1 MNLLSFVPIAG
12 IVAGLITLIL
22 FILFIKRV
30 KNRRKKILVCIIHFL
45 FVVIFALISCIFMLL
60 YVSLKGYKNF
70 TYNKPIFSIE
80 CPMKEEAS
88 FMLKLVPI
96 DGDESEAELYNIKG
110 QQFVIEGHI
119 IKWENFFVAMGMKPL
134 YQVTRLTGR
143 YISFEDEKEKER
155 SVYKLGEETKFWRFL
170 MQYGEKIPGIDA
182 VNGISSFKDAKEGKE
197 YRVYIV
203 HSAFVI
209 KEE

>member
-1 MNLLSFVPIAG
+1 MDLLSFVPIAG
-12 IVAGLITLIL
+12 IVAGLISLIL
-22 FILFIKRV
+22 FFLFIKRL

-45 FVVIFALISCIFMLL
+45 FVIIFALVSCIFMLL

-70 TYNKPIFSIE
+70 AYNKPIFSIE
-80 CPMKEEAS
+80 CPAKEEDS
-88 FMLKLVPI
+88 FMLRLVPL
-96 DGDESEAELYNIKG
+96 DGDESGAQFYNIKG

-119 IKWENFFVAMGMKPL
+119 IRWENFFVAMGMKPL

-155 SVYKLGEETKFWRFL
+155 SVYKLGEETKFWRLL
-170 MQYGEKIPGIDA
+170 MKYGEKIPGIDA
-182 VNGISSFKDAKEGKE
+182 VNGISSFKDAQEDKA

>member
-12 IVAGLITLIL
+12 IVSGLISLIL
-22 FILFIKRV
+22 FFLFIKRV

-45 FVVIFALISCIFMLL
+45 FVVIFALISFIFLL
-60 YVSLKGYKNF
+60 FYVSLKGYKNF

-80 CPMKEEAS
+80 CSLKEKDS
-88 FMLKLVPI
+88 FMLKLTPL
-96 DGDESEAELYNIKG
+96 DGDESEAEFYNVKG

-119 IKWENFFVAMGMKPL
+119 IKWENFFVAVGMKPL

-155 SVYKLGEETKFWRFL
+155 SVYKLGEETKFWRLL
-170 MQYGEKIPGIDA
+170 MKYGEKVPGIDA
-182 VNGISSFKDAKEGKE
+182 VNGISSFKDAEENKG
-197 YRVYIV
+197 YRVSII

>member
-1 MNLLSFVPIAG
+1 MDLLSFVPIAG
-12 IVAGLITLIL
+12 IVAGLISLIL
-22 FILFIKRV
+22 FFLFIKRV

-45 FVVIFALISCIFMLL
+45 FVIIFALISCIFLL
-60 YVSLKGYKNF
+60 FYVSLKGYKNF

-80 CPMKEEAS
+80 CPAKEKDS
-88 FMLKLVPI
+88 FMLRLVPL
-96 DGDESEAELYNIKG
+96 DGDESEAQFYNIKG

-119 IKWENFFVAMGMKPL
+119 IKWDNFFVAMGMRPL

-155 SVYKLGEETKFWRFL
+155 SVYKLGEETKLWRLL
-170 MQYGEKIPGIDA
+170 MKYGEKIPGIDA
-182 VNGISSFKDAKEGKE
+182 VNGISSFKDAQENK
-197 YRVYIV
+197 VFTVSII

>member
-1 MNLLSFVPIAG
+1 MNLISFVPIAG
-12 IVAGLITLIL
+12 IVSGFIALLL

-45 FVVIFALISCIFMLL
+45 FVVIFVLISCIFLL
-60 YVSLKGYKNF
+60 FYVSLKGYKNF
-70 TYNKPIFSIE
+70 AYNKPIFSVE
-80 CPMKEEAS
+80 CTMKDEDS
-88 FMLKLVPI
+88 FALKLTPL
-96 DGDESEAELYNIKG
+96 DGDENEAEFYNVQG

-119 IKWENFFVAMGMKPL
+119 IRWENFFIAVGMKPL

-143 YISFEDEKEKER
+143 YISIDDEREKER
-155 SVYKLGEETKFWRFL
+155 SVYELGEETKFWRLL
-170 MQYGEKIPGIDA
+170 MKYGEKIPGIDA
-182 VNGISSFKDAKEGKE
+182 VNGISSFKDAQENK
-197 YRVYIV
+197 VFMVSII

>member
-1 MNLLSFVPIAG
+1 MDLLSFVPIAG
-12 IVAGLITLIL
+12 IVAGLISLIL
-22 FILFIKRV
+22 FFLFIKRV

-70 TYNKPIFSIE
+70 AYNKPIFSIE
-80 CPMKEEAS
+80 CSMKDEDS
-88 FMLKLVPI
+88 FMLKLVPL
-96 DGDESEAELYNIKG
+96 DDKSEAKFYNING

-119 IKWENFFVAMGMKPL
+119 VKWENFFVAVGMKPL

-143 YISFEDEKEKER
+143 YIAFEDEKEKER
-155 SVYKLGEETKFWRFL
+155 SLYKLGEETKFWRLL
-170 MQYGEKIPGIDA
+170 MKYGEKIPGIDA
-182 VNGISSFKDAKEGKE
+182 VNGISSFKDAQENKV